1 MMLLSKYII
10 KKSIAN
16 IFILLFIVVIIIF
29 VFNIMNEINDLKAGS
44 YTIFNMLFYITLL
57 IPSYLYTILPIAI
70 LIGCNITAFSLVK
83 SSEYVVIISSGLP
96 KTFIIRNM
104 FLLTFTMA
112 IITFIIGNYVIP
124 HSENFANLYK
134 AQHISHNSSQ
144 HYLWIKEN
152 ENRIVKIEDLEV
164 STNSNNEEIR
174 LKNIDIFEYN
184 NKDLLNYIHA
194 DYGIY
199 MKNKFILKNA
209 NLYNY
214 NTHNLQPQ
222 SAKILTIK
230 TTITD
235 KYLLNTNDSQE
246 MSIDQLINFISY
258 LKHSKQNSIKQE
270 ITLYSKL
277 IYPIFCIIMGI
288 VAILF
293 VPYSSR
299 HSSGAFSMALNIIIG
314 FLIFFINK
322 FAQYIA
328 IYFGLPKTSSVII
341 LVVSIII
348 TSLIAIFKK

>member
-10 KKSIAN
+10 KKSMSN
-16 IFILLFIVVIIIF
+16 IFILLFIVIIIIF

-44 YTIFNMLFYITLL
+44 YTIFNMLFYIILL

-70 LIGCNITAFSLVK
+70 LIGCNITTFSLVK

-104 FLLTFTMA
+104 FLLTFMLA
-112 IITFIIGNYVIP
+112 VLTFIIGNYIIP

-152 ENRIVKIEDLEV
+152 ENRIVKIEDLEF
-164 STNSNNEEIR
+164 STNSANDEIK
-174 LKNIDIFEYN
+174 LKNIDIFEYS
-184 NKDLLNYIHA
+184 NKDLLKYIHA
-194 DYGIY
+194 SSGIY
-199 MKNKFILKNA
+199 KNNQFILQDA
-209 NLYNY
+209 NVYNY
-214 NTHNLQPQ
+214 HDHNLQPQ
-222 SAKILTIK
+222 SEKKLIVN

-258 LKHSKQNSIKQE
+258 LKHSKQNSTKQE

-293 VPYSSR
+293 VPYSAR

-314 FLIFFINK
+314 FSIFFINK

-341 LVVSIII
+341 LLVSIIF
-348 TSLIAIFKK
+348 TGLIAIFKK